1 MGINNGHFREFGRF
15 RLDAENKVL
24 WAGEK
29 PIDLQLK
36 EIELLCLFT
45 ERRGEILSKDEILDL
60 VWADSF
66 VEESNL
72 SQHVY
77 RLRKIFKAFGET
89 GDLIQTVPRR
99 GYRFI
104 GEIGISAE
112 DIVIERHSI
121 SRTLIE
127 ELNDSAEPG
136 FAAVLKLNWSRV
148 RSSFL
153 ASLIGL
159 VVLASASGIYFSNR
173 VATGTSQIKSI
184 AVLPLRDL
192 DRANDGSFGLGFAD
206 ALITRLG
213 SVENM
218 RVVSTN
224 AVIRY
229 VDEPREPLDVGRE
242 LNVDAVIDGTLQ
254 KANGNIRVT
263 LRVTR
268 TVDGKQIWANSF
280 DQSERDIFGLQDL
293 IATQTAKNLSL
304 SLDERRGFQSV
315 NKDAYEFYTQGL
327 YLFRRRETSRSI
339 PLLKKA
345 IELDPQFAKPWS
357 LLAASYAMG
366 DDMPNAESTIDKA
379 IELDPNLAEAH
390 AVRGFIKMFIDWD
403 WAEAERSLDRSID
416 LDRSSVEAHHWR
428 GILHQIRGRSE
439 EAVIDLNRALELD
452 PTSANLI
459 SDLGYVYFFSRDYDK
474 AEELYTRA
482 EALSPN
488 IVGGRLMSLYE
499 LQGREFEA
507 YQANLKANCPGRS
520 PQNKRLCE
528 ETRRDFLRRA
538 GIKGLARLNLDAT
551 LGRLRNGELAE
562 FDIASNWYYCAT
574 LYTLLGDKPNAI
586 RSLNRAIAAGTRY
599 GITNFTFPFVAFNPV
614 FDSLREEPG
623 FTELLAKMNLAN
635 GTRGAN

>member
-77 RLRKIFKAFGET
+77 RLRKTFKAFGET

-127 ELNDSAEPG
+127 ELHDSTEPG
-136 FAAVLKLNWSRV
+136 LTVVPKLTGSTLRHRFLIATAIVLIILATTAGM
-148 RSSFL
+148 FL
-153 ASLIGL
+153 
-159 VVLASASGIYFSNR
+159 SNR
-173 VATGTSQIKSI
+173 VAIGTSPTRSI

-213 SVENM
+213 TVENV
-218 RVVSTN
+218 RVLSTN

-229 VDEPREPLDVGRE
+229 ADELREPLDVGRE

-254 KANGNIRVT
+254 RADGKIRVT

-268 TVDGKQIWANSF
+268 TGDGKQIWANSF

-293 IATQTAKNLSL
+293 IATQTAKNLSM

-315 NKDAYEFYTQGL
+315 DKDAYEFYTQGL

-366 DDMPNAESTIDKA
+366 DDMSNAESTVDKA

-403 WAEAERSLDRSID
+403 WAEAERSLDRAID
-416 LDRSSVEAHHWR
+416 LDRNSVEAHHWR
-428 GILHQIRGRSE
+428 GILHQIRGRSD

-474 AEELYTRA
+474 AEELYNRA
-482 EALSPN
+482 EALSPH
-488 IVGGRLMSLYE
+488 IAGGRLMSLYE
-499 LQGREFEA
+499 IQGREFEA

-520 PQNKRLCE
+520 PQNRRLCE
-528 ETRRDFLRRA
+528 ETQRDFAERA
-538 GIKGLARLNLDAT
+538 GIKGLVRSNLNAT
-551 LGRLRNGELAE
+551 LGRLRNGDLAQ
-562 FDIASNWYYCAT
+562 FDIASNWHYCAM
-574 LYTLLGDKPNAI
+574 LYALLGDKPNAI
-586 RSLNRAIAAGTRY
+586 KSLNRAIAARTGY
-599 GITNFTFPFVAFNPV
+599 EITNFTLPFVAFNPV
-614 FDSLREEPG
+614 FDSLRKEPD
-623 FTELLAKMNLAN
+623 FAQFLAKMDLAN
-635 GTRGAN
+635 